1 MELIFEGHFPEIRS
15 FFEKYFNK
23 SKKKLVLFC
32 VRLLG
37 QHFMGYLPTQ
47 CWFNTFY
54 LASNDYN
61 EVCSRISYFKKN
73 NIREIVIK
81 TKL

>member
-47 CWFNTFY
+47 CWFKRFT
-54 LASNDYN
+54 
-61 EVCSRISYFKKN
+61 
-73 NIREIVIK
+73 
-81 TKL
+81 